1 VADRVLGEVAG
12 SFLDGAL
19 LDELALTL
27 LGRSM
32 DGERN

>member
-1 VADRVLGEVAG
+1 MADCVLGDVAG
-12 SFLDGAL
+12 SSLDGAL
-19 LDELALTL
+19 LDDLALSL